1 MPDAQLTL
9 DTNLDTLAAAP
20 LRDALLERR
29 GHDLLLDGSGV
40 ERIGGLCLQVLL
52 AARDTWR
59 ADGRTLSVLP
69 SEELTRQLGVLGLP
83 GGL

>member
-1 MPDAQLTL
+1 MNDELAL

-29 GHDLLLDGSGV
+29 GNNLLLDGSGV

-52 AARDTWR
+52 AARGTWR
-59 ADGRTLSVLP
+59 ADGKTLSVLP
-69 SEELTRQLGVLGLP
+69 SEELTRQLAILGLP